1 MQEGGGGELVGK
13 EEWARR
19 SEPDV
24 AVSDTGEQT
33 SFS

>member
-1 MQEGGGGELVGK
+1 MQE
-13 EEWARR
+13 EEEEREWVRR

>member
-1 MQEGGGGELVGK
+1 MREEEEEK

-19 SEPDV
+19 SGPDV

>member
-1 MQEGGGGELVGK
+1 MQEEEEE

>member
-1 MQEGGGGELVGK
+1 MQEGEEE
-13 EEWARR
+13 EEWAMRGG
-19 SEPDV
+19 PDV